1 MQRFRRTPRR
11 TSGSHRGAALLTLAL
26 TAVGAVVGSD
36 ALALSVRPLEEPPP
50 AILQEIAEDPG
61 LTNVTLTT
69 DGAVAAASTVQQLKE
84 LKFRSTIR
92 LYPSGTDEPAQI
104 TMPGV
109 VRDLLFA
116 PGGESLF
123 ALFHIPSKKRP
134 GDVDLLLID
143 ASSLKTQRRLRMPP
157 SALGLAYW
165 PDGEALLIVCAH
177 EIRSVL
183 LPDLRSG
190 PLYRLIGVNTSATVL
205 DGARLLVGREDGLSL
220 IDLRDPPGE
229 DQMPVRLR
237 IDTDQPVVQLAAN
250 RDGSEI
256 LVRMLGGGI
265 ASVDLAAR
273 ALVPELGD
281 GVLPIRPWPPRE
293 SVPGLPQEFE
303 PLAQAETAPPPPPDP
318 EPELEPEVA
327 VEVEV
332 EEPTVVPTPVP
343 VEYSGSAPQVAGR
356 LDGPGAEDVSAVVLF
371 GPDNILREATRVTPD
386 GDGRWQVEGLPPGR
400 YRIQLVADGD
410 RVPVADP
417 PFRVVEIESEQT
429 TLEASFQVLAPR

>member
-134 GDVDLLLID
+134 GDVDLLLIN
-143 ASSLKTQRRLRMPP
+143 ATSLKTQRRMRMPP

-190 PLYRLIGVNTSATVL
+190 PLYRVIGVNTSATVL

-256 LVRMLGGGI
+256 LVRMLEGEI

-273 ALVPELGD
+273 ALAPELGD

-293 SVPGLPQEFE
+293 SVPDLPQEFE
-303 PLAQAETAPPPPPDP
+303 PVAQAETAPPPPPDP
-318 EPELEPEVA
+318 EPQPEPEPEIV
-327 VEVEV
+327 V
-332 EEPTVVPTPVP
+332 EEPTVVPPPVP
-343 VEYSGSAPQVAGR
+343 VDHTGPAPQGAGR
-356 LDGPGAEDVSAVVLF
+356 LSGPGAEAVSAVVLC
-371 GPDNILREATRVTPD
+371 GPDHILREATRVTPD
-386 GDGRWQVEGLPPGR
+386 GDGRWRVEGLQPGR

-410 RVPVADP
+410 RMPVADP
-417 PFRVVEIESEQT
+417 PFRVVEIELERT

>member
-1 MQRFRRTPRR
+1 MQPSRRIVRGIR
-11 TSGSHRGAALLTLAL
+11 GSKRGTLLLALGL
-26 TAVGAVVGSD
+26 TAVGAVVCSD
-36 ALALSVRPLEEPPP
+36 ALALWVRPLEEPPP
-50 AILQEIAEDPG
+50 AILEEIAEDPG

-69 DGAVAAASTVQQLKE
+69 DGSVAAASIVQQLKE
-84 LKFRSTIR
+84 LKFRSTIQ
-92 LYPSGTDEPAQI
+92 LYRSGTDGPAQV
-104 TMPGV
+104 TMSGV
-109 VRDLLFA
+109 VRDLLFG

-123 ALFHIPSKKRP
+123 ALFHLPSKKRP
-134 GDVDLLLID
+134 GDVDLLMID
-143 ASSLKTQRRLRMPP
+143 ATSLKTKRRLRMPP

-165 PDGEALLIVCAH
+165 PDGEALLIICAH

-229 DQMPVRLR
+229 DEMPVRLR

-250 RDGSEI
+250 RDGSSI
-256 LVRMLGGGI
+256 LVRMLEGGI

-273 ALVPELGD
+273 ALVPDLGD
-281 GVLPIRPWPPRE
+281 GVLPIRPWPLRE

-303 PLAQAETAPPPPPDP
+303 AIAQAPPAPPPPSEP
-318 EPELEPEVA
+318 EPELEAEIEV
-327 VEVEV
+327 VV
-332 EEPTVVPTPVP
+332 EEPTVVPPPVP
-343 VEYSGSAPQVAGR
+343 VENAGPAPQVAGR
-356 LDGPGAEDVSAVVLF
+356 LSGPGAEEVSAVVLF

-386 GDGRWQVEGLPPGR
+386 GDGRWQVDDLQPGR

-417 PFRVVEIESEQT
+417 PFHVVEIESERT
-429 TLEASFQVLAPR
+429 TLEASFQVLSPR

>member
-1 MQRFRRTPRR
+1 MQPSRRILRGIR
-11 TSGSHRGAALLTLAL
+11 GSKRGTLLLALGL
-26 TAVGAVVGSD
+26 TAVGAVVCSD
-36 ALALSVRPLEEPPP
+36 ALALWIRPLEEPPP
-50 AILQEIAEDPG
+50 AILEEIAEDPG

-69 DGAVAAASTVQQLKE
+69 DGSVAAASTVQQLKE

-165 PDGEALLIVCAH
+165 PDGEALLIICAH
-177 EIRSVL
+177 EIRSAL

-220 IDLRDPPGE
+220 IDLRDPPGDDE
-229 DQMPVRLR
+229 MPVRLR

-250 RDGSEI
+250 RDGSNI
-256 LVRMLGGGI
+256 LVRMLEGGI

-281 GVLPIRPWPPRE
+281 GVLPIRPWPLRE
-293 SVPGLPQEFE
+293 SVPV
-303 PLAQAETAPPPPPDP
+303 PPPPSEP
-318 EPELEPEVA
+318 EPELEPELEA
-327 VEVEV
+327 EIEVVV
-332 EEPTVVPTPVP
+332 EEPTVVPPPVP
-343 VEYSGSAPQVAGR
+343 VENAGPAPQVAGR
-356 LDGPGAEDVSAVVLF
+356 LSGPGAEEVSAVVLF

-386 GDGRWQVEGLPPGR
+386 GDGRWQVDDLQPGR

-417 PFRVVEIESEQT
+417 PFHVVEIESERT
-429 TLEASFQVLAPR
+429 TLEASFQVLSPR